1 MNRSLLVWGLPGTLY
16 ALFFFWYTSFGGPLT
31 TDEIERYV
39 SLLQEQRV
47 GEEQRVGGGELAR
60 LRRFLEADTGDD
72 FVMVN
77 AIEMRETP
85 ELLPGVLPGES
96 SAEVLDRYMAYMWP
110 ALLTRACHPVLFG
123 AAAADALE
131 VWGIDNARAW
141 GQAGLM
147 RYRSRRDLMDIA
159 TNPAF
164 RGPHEFKIAAM
175 AKTIAFPVD
184 PWMQAGDPR
193 LILAMALL
201 ILALVADR
209 FARPRP

>member
-1 MNRSLLVWGLPGTLY
+1 MNRSIFVWGIPAVLY
-16 ALFFFWYTSFGGPLT
+16 ALFFYWYTSFGGPLSH
-31 TDEIERYV
+31 DEIESYLSIVEAR
-39 SLLQEQRV
+39 SSID
-47 GEEQRVGGGELAR
+47 ELAE

-85 ELLPGVLPGES
+85 EQLPGVLPGES
-96 SAEVLDRYMAYMWP
+96 SGEVLDRYMAYMWP

-123 AAAADALE
+123 QAASKALD
-131 VWGIDNARAW
+131 VWGIDNASTW
-141 GQAGLM
+141 TQAGLM

-159 TNPAF
+159 ANPAF
-164 RGPHEFKIAAM
+164 QGPHEFKIAAM

-193 LILAMALL
+193 LILGLVLL
-201 ILALVADR
+201 ILALLADR
-209 FARPRP
+209 FARPRA

>member
-1 MNRSLLVWGLPGTLY
+1 
-16 ALFFFWYTSFGGPLT
+16 
-31 TDEIERYV
+31 
-39 SLLQEQRV
+39 
-47 GEEQRVGGGELAR
+47 
-60 LRRFLEADTGDD
+60 
-72 FVMVN
+72 
-77 AIEMRETP
+77 
-85 ELLPGVLPGES
+85 
-96 SAEVLDRYMAYMWP
+96 MAYMWP

>member
-1 MNRSLLVWGLPGTLY
+1 MNRSVLVWGLPAALY

-31 TDEIERYV
+31 NDEIEAYM
-39 SLLQEQRV
+39 SILQERASST
-47 GEEQRVGGGELAR
+47 ELAG
-60 LRRFLEADTGDD
+60 LRRFLEEDTGDD

-77 AIEMRETP
+77 AIEMRTSP
-85 ELLPGVLPGES
+85 QPLPGVLPGES
-96 SAEVLDRYMAYMWP
+96 SSDVLGRYMAYMWP

-123 AAAADALE
+123 EAAADALD

-141 GQAGLM
+141 SQAGLM
-147 RYRSRRDLMDIA
+147 RYRSRRDMMDIA

-164 RGPHEFKIAAM
+164 QGPHEFKIAAM

-193 LILAMALL
+193 LILALVLL
-201 ILALVADR
+201 ILALVSDR

>member
-1 MNRSLLVWGLPGTLY
+1 MNRSVLNWGIPAVLY

-31 TDEIERYV
+31 PEEIADYV
-39 SLLQEQRV
+39 SLMQE
-47 GEEQRVGGGELAR
+47 GGVSSDQSAR
-60 LRRFLEADTGDD
+60 LRRFLEEDTGDD

-77 AIEMRETP
+77 AIEMREKP

-209 FARPRP
+209 FARPRH

>member
-1 MNRSLLVWGLPGTLY
+1 MNRSLLVWGVPAAFY

-31 TDEIERYV
+31 TDEIEGYMSILR
-39 SLLQEQRV
+39 EQASND
-47 GEEQRVGGGELAR
+47 ELAD
-60 LRRFLEADTGDD
+60 LRRFLEEDTGDD

-77 AIEMRETP
+77 AIEMRATP
-85 ELLPGVLPGES
+85 QPLPGVLPGDS
-96 SAEVLDRYMAYMWP
+96 SSDVLGRYMAYMWP

-123 AAAADALE
+123 EAAAEALD

-141 GQAGLM
+141 SQAGLM
-147 RYRSRRDLMDIA
+147 RYRSRRDMMDIA
-159 TNPAF
+159 ANPAF
-164 RGPHEFKIAAM
+164 QGPHEFKIAAM

-193 LILAMALL
+193 LILALVLL
-201 ILALVADR
+201 ILALVSDR